1 MNNQTKGIL
10 FALCATLLWSVNFV
24 IASGIK
30 GHIPPV
36 GLAFWRWTIACV
48 VLAPFAIKSTIRNRL
63 EIKKN
68 IRFLALT
75 AVLGIT
81 IFNTLIYFAG
91 KTTSAVNLSLIAISI
106 PLFIVAISRIA
117 FKETVSNTKII
128 GILTIILGVLILITK
143 GSLQSLL
150 QIKFAIGDLIML
162 IACLFFA
169 SYTIL
174 VRLKPKELPS
184 KVFLFSV
191 FVLGVLF
198 LFPFYL
204 WEHLYYKKV
213 IFDSTTIFAATYV
226 GIFASLVSYY
236 LWNEAITLIGTQ
248 KTALIYY
255 LIPVFSGV
263 LAYFF
268 LNQNIVLSQII
279 SMGIIIV
286 GLFITNRKKTNSSY
300 SLFKH
305 KKSIIK

>member
-36 GLAFWRWTIACV
+36 GLAFWRWTIACL
-48 VLAPFAIKSTIRNRL
+48 VLAPFAIKSTIKSWFD
-63 EIKKN
+63 IKKN
-68 IRFLALT
+68 IRFLAIT

-106 PLFIVAISRIA
+106 PLFIVALSRIA
-117 FKETVSNTKII
+117 FKEKISNSKII
-128 GILTIILGVLILITK
+128 GIVTIILGVLILITK
-143 GSLQSLL
+143 GSLQSLF
-150 QIKFAIGDLIML
+150 QIQFAMGDLLML

-184 KVFLFSV
+184 KVFLFSI

-204 WEHLYYKKV
+204 LEHLYYKKV
-213 IFDSTTIFAATYV
+213 IFDSTTIFATTYV

-255 LIPVFSGV
+255 LIPVFSGI

-268 LNQNIVLSQII
+268 LDQAIVLTQII
-279 SMGIIIV
+279 SMGIIIT
-286 GLFITNRKKTNSSY
+286 GLLITNRKQA
-300 SLFKH
+300 
-305 KKSIIK
+305 

>member
-1 MNNQTKGIL
+1 MNNQTKGVL

-36 GLAFWRWTIACV
+36 GFSFWRWTIACV
-48 VLAPFAIKSTIRNRL
+48 VLAPFAIKSTIRNRI

-117 FKETVSNTKII
+117 FKEKVSNTKII

-143 GSLQSLL
+143 GSLQALL

-162 IACLFFA
+162 IACFFFA

-198 LFPFYL
+198 LLPFYL

-213 IFDSTTIFAATYV
+213 IFDSTTIFATTYV

-279 SMGIIIV
+279 SMGIIIA
-286 GLFITNRKKTNSSY
+286 GLFITNRKKTSSSY
-300 SLFKH
+300 ALFKH
-305 KKSIIK
+305 KKSTIK